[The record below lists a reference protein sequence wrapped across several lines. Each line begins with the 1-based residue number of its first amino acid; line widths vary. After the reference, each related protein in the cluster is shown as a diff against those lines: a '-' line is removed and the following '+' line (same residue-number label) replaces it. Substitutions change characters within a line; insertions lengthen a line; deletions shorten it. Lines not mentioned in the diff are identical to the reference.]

1 MDLRDQRLEEISIYL
16 VIVTLLEEKSE
27 YIN

>member
-16 VIVTLLEEKSE
+16 DIVTLLEEKSE